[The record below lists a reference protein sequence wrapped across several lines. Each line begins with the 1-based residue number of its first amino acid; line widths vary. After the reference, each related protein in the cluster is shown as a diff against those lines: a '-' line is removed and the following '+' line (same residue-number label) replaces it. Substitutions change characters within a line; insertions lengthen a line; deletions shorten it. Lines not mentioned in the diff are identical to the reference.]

1 MKIKIDKYV
10 VFGKKRSYEIL
21 VFPDCEYM
29 YVYDA
34 RPREDCYEV
43 QGNKDAIRNIMTA
56 TAILAE
62 DPSKIIY
69 FPCKKKDI
77 YGKLNLEFN
86 LVMLRPELQF
96 RRSEWYRLKA
106 RLDKKHWAGKYV
118 LNYNQQ
124 KLIDQDKKMK
134 SNWLYPEWEK
144 RSWEIRVEEELGDTV
159 FWVYT
164 KEMYYDFHGYLAEDM
179 KAFEDEDFEFSWN
192 YIGSSIGDKFLPEF
206 LEERKADQRR
216 FEDG

>member
-10 VFGKKRSYEIL
+10 VHGKKRSYEIL

-34 RPREDCYEV
+34 RPREECYEV

-69 FPCKKKDI
+69 FPSKKKDI

-86 LVMLRPELQF
+86 LVMFRPELQF
-96 RRSEWYRLKA
+96 RRSEWYRLKS
-106 RLDKKHWAGKYV
+106 RLDKRHWAGKYV

-124 KLIDQDKKMK
+124 KLIDQDRKIKN
-134 SNWLYPEWEK
+134 SWLYPKWEK
-144 RSWEIRVEEELGDTV
+144 RGWKIYVEEELGDTV
-159 FWVYT
+159 FWVHP
-164 KEMYYDFHGYLAEDM
+164 KEMYYELHSYLVEDM
-179 KAFEDEDFEFSWN
+179 KAFEDEDFEWNWN
-192 YIGSSIGDKFLPEF
+192 YIGSSIGDKFLPKF
-206 LEERKADQRR
+206 LEERKAAQQR
-216 FEDG
+216 FEEG

>member
-1 MKIKIDKYV
+1 MKIKIDKCV
-10 VFGKKRSYEIL
+10 VFGKKRPYEIL

-43 QGNKDAIRNIMTA
+43 QGNRDAIRNIMIA
-56 TAILAE
+56 AAVLAE

-77 YGKLNLEFN
+77 YGKLNFEFN

-106 RLDKKHWAGKYV
+106 RLDKKHWVGKYV

-124 KLIDQDKKMK
+124 KLIDRDKKMK

-179 KAFEDEDFEFSWN
+179 KAFEDEDFEFRWN
-192 YIGSSIGDKFLPEF
+192 YIGSSIGDKYLPKF
-206 LEERKADQRR
+206 LEERKEDQRG
-216 FEDG
+216 FEAG